1 MPKEPT
7 TSSEQSLI
15 DEWLAKGNEITK
27 PSGFD
32 VLPGTY
38 SVKLTYNEA
47 SHSQKINVFKDAR
60 VELDGIALNDKQD
73 FIAQYYELVTRV
85 TEAVDKI
92 DNASKVV
99 VNVLA
104 VASDNDVVKT
114 QSNEIK
120 KQLTGLREKIFEK
133 QVQGFRNDPA
143 MISSQLGNIRRT
155 MGGSYKPITQSQ
167 TYAYN
172 KAKKNSDRV
181 ISEINAFFTNEWV
194 DYKALIDG
202 ANLELVKKF

>member
-1 MPKEPT
+1 MEVILVIGQTEPDDT
-7 TSSEQSLI
+7 LDSMKKHGLEFNVVSSNTNAE
-15 DEWLAKGNEITK
+15 
-27 PSGFD
+27 
-32 VLPGTY
+32 
-38 SVKLTYNEA
+38 
-47 SHSQKINVFKDAR
+47 DA
-60 VELDGIALNDKQD
+60 
-73 FIAQYYELVTRV
+73 F
-85 TEAVDKI
+85 TE
-92 DNASKVV
+92 VV